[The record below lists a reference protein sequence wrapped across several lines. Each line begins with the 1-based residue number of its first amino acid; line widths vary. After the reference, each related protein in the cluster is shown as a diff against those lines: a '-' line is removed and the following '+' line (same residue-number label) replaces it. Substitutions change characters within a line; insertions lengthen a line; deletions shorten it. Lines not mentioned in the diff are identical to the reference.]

1 MVANHIASG
10 GFAKGA
16 VAASTLA
23 LAFCIGQGATAYAA
37 AAVDEQEPNDS
48 FETANVIKMNQTV
61 YGQTDES
68 YYDNDYF
75 KVTLPVNGTV
85 KVTWANDER
94 TNDDGRLCF
103 GVYDEDCNYIK
114 GWNCYTNTYGA
125 ATESLGLKRG
135 TNYIRFYGSY
145 YYNRPYHFKLTYV
158 IGGTNVTK
166 LTPAKKSFS
175 TSWVKKSGAASYQVR
190 YTPKST
196 YKLYGWDQAVKKTV
210 SKSNGSAKIS
220 GLKSKTPYYVQVR
233 VAQTIDGETYY
244 SSWTGKKTVTT
255 K

>member
-1 MVANHIASG
+1 MVANRIASG
-10 GFAKGA
+10 GLAKG
-16 VAASTLA
+16 VIAASTLA
-23 LAFCIGQGATAYAA
+23 LAFYIGQGATAYAA

-68 YYDNDYF
+68 YNGKDYF
-75 KVTLPVNGTV
+75 KVILPVNGTV
-85 KVTWANDER
+85 KISWANDQR
-94 TNDDGRLCF
+94 TDGWGGLYVYTYDKNCSATNYWYRNTGTLGTATVSIGLNR
-103 GVYDEDCNYIK
+103 GVNYI
-114 GWNCYTNTYGA
+114 
-125 ATESLGLKRG
+125 SLS
-135 TNYIRFYGSY
+135 GSGY
-145 YYNRPYHFKLTYV
+145 QDAPYHFKLTYV

-190 YTPKST
+190 YTPKNT
-196 YKLYGWDQAVKKTV
+196 YKLYGWDKAVKTTV
-210 SKSNGSAKIS
+210 SKSSGSAKVS